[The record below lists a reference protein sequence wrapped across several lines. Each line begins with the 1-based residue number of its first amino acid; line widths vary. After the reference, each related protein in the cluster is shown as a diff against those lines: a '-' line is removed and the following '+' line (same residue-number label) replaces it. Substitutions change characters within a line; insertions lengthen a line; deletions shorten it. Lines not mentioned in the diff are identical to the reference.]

1 MCGLLADTR
10 CNPLILTLWK
20 KLKTFGLEF
29 SGVPQTLC
37 QCILIQN
44 IVNFIEKRKF
54 EATLKF
60 MGRYPE
66 KKATNPPRCGE
77 GVTKNVVQ
85 PSALSLF
92 LLEMISLFSLKN
104 VSFEKKGIW
113 QTRPIFEWI
122 YQKRRGCVEN
132 LFNS

>member
-1 MCGLLADTR
+1 M
-10 CNPLILTLWK
+10 
-20 KLKTFGLEF
+20 
-29 SGVPQTLC
+29 
-37 QCILIQN
+37 IQN
-44 IVNFIEKRKF
+44 IVNFVEKREF

-66 KKATNPPRCGE
+66 KKATNPARCGE

-104 VSFEKKGIW
+104 VSLEKKGIW
-113 QTRPIFEWI
+113 QIRPIFKKI
-122 YQKRRGCVEN
+122 KKKRRGCVED

>member
-1 MCGLLADTR
+1 MEKAKNLWLGVIWRFLA
-10 CNPLILTLWK
+10 
-20 KLKTFGLEF
+20 F
-29 SGVPQTLC
+29 SGVSQTLC
-37 QCILIQN
+37 QYILIQN
-44 IVNFIEKRKF
+44 ILNFVEKRKF

-66 KKATNPPRCGE
+66 KKATNPARCGE

-122 YQKRRGCVEN
+122 YQKRTGFVEDF
-132 LFNS
+132 FNS